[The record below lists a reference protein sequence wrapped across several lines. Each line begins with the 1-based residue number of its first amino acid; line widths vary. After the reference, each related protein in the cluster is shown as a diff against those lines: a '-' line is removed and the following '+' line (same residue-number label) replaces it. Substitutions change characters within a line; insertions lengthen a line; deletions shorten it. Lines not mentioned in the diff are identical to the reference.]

1 MGVAKAVQRLR
12 KQIRQKHRAYMGE
25 VVEKEE
31 AIERSLR
38 PITTPLKRVL
48 DLANPLYNSNVKS
61 EVSKREIKQDPEN
74 EEDDNE
80 ELQGFLNSSD
90 ISDDSNGDVTP
101 STKRRR
107 GDSRSLSSSSS
118 LSSIRATPSLNVS
131 TADTSMNTS
140 LGMPLMMA
148 LSNLKNGNAENYF
161 HKVLTDP
168 NREIDHTYGVSMD
181 PELNYWKL
189 GDSVIDLDE
198 GAIIVKNKRFLY
210 TPGFFELIFMKAPN
224 NDLITNEDVKR
235 YKEILELTSAHRKR
249 DGSVKTN
256 KGHKYTTIISNLFPP
271 RTGSVSSKRGK
282 GIHFMDLLGDAKID
296 YRHWN
301 DVNELVDRLRLLV
314 MSKRA
319 GHTGH
324 NNEITAIVEELR
336 EAGVIGGRVTIV

>member
-1 MGVAKAVQRLR
+1 MNVAKAVQRLR
-12 KQIRQKHRAYMGE
+12 KQIRQKHRAYMGD

-48 DLANPLYNSNVKS
+48 DLTSPLYNSNVKS
-61 EVSKREIKQDPEN
+61 EDVKREIKQDPEN
-74 EEDDNE
+74 EEADE
-80 ELQGFLNSSD
+80 ELRGFLNSFNV
-90 ISDDSNGDVTP
+90 IDDNNDRGTP
-101 STKRRR
+101 LSKRSR
-107 GDSRSLSSSSS
+107 GDSRSQSSSSS
-118 LSSIRATPSLNVS
+118 LSSIRAAPSLNTS
-131 TADTSMNTS
+131 TLDTSMNTS
-140 LGMPLMMA
+140 VGMPLMMS
-148 LSNLKNGNAENYF
+148 LSNLKNENAENYF
-161 HKVLTDP
+161 HKVLTDS
-168 NREIDHTYGVSMD
+168 NREIDHTYGISMD

-198 GAIIVKNKRFLY
+198 GAIVVKNKRFLY

-224 NDLITNEDVKR
+224 NDLITNEDMKR
-235 YKEILELTSAHRKR
+235 YKDILEITSVHRKR

-256 KGHKYTTIISNLFPP
+256 KGFKYTNIISNLFPP
-271 RTGSVSSKRGK
+271 KTNTVASKRGK
-282 GIHFMDLLGDAKID
+282 GIHFMNLLGDAKID

-324 NNEITAIVEELR
+324 DNEITAIVEELR
-336 EAGVIGGRVTIV
+336 EAGAIGGHMIML